1 MNIIT
6 KIKLEISE
14 SPSLESLDIIYN
26 LYMDIINK
34 NPQLKMEYENKYN
47 QLTYII
53 EEEYIQPEYPD
64 NDLSDDNVKD
74 YDEES

>member
-6 KIKLEISE
+6 KIKLEILE